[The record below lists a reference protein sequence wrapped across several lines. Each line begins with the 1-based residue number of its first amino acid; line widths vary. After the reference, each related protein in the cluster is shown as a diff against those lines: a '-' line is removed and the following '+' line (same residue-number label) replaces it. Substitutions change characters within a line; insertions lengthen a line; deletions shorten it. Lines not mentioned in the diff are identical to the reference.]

1 MSEDI
6 VSIGRVVEKMFGN
19 LSVEDTR
26 KAVTITNEWKKIVSR
41 IKPSPNSS
49 VRNENIGN
57 NLADHSRVVD
67 LKNGVLLVEADHPGW
82 ISLLQFYKSFIL
94 RGYKMNMPDV
104 KIHNVVFKLSGMKGD
119 LYDTIEDR
127 ERDGKRLIEKRIEE
141 DEKCPEPQVSEILA
155 EKKKKE
161 LPDEL
166 KSIFADLEN
175 SMMEE
180 SKMTLTN
187 SKK

>member
-67 LKNGVLLVEADHPGW
+67 LKTGVLLVEADHPGW
-82 ISLLQFYKSFIL
+82 ISLLQFYKSFIPAYIQNRRNIPANFL
-94 RGYKMNMPDV
+94 
-104 KIHNVVFKLSGMKGD
+104 F
-119 LYDTIEDR
+119 TILTISKEH
-127 ERDGKRLIEKRIEE
+127 K
-141 DEKCPEPQVSEILA
+141 VS
-155 EKKKKE
+155 KY
-161 LPDEL
+161 
-166 KSIFADLEN
+166 
-175 SMMEE
+175 
-180 SKMTLTN
+180 
-187 SKK
+187 